1 MPSVLYLRLLVILR
15 NFIVAFYKHVCYA
28 YLKKNKPRKQN
39 AEVTL
44 MKIILAA
51 IFTILFLPL
60 GIIFELMKE
69 YM

>member
-1 MPSVLYLRLLVILR
+1 M
-15 NFIVAFYKHVCYA
+15 
-28 YLKKNKPRKQN
+28 
-39 AEVTL
+39 EVTL